1 MTGRLAELAR
11 RFQDVIDHITDKPFT
26 WGQGDGTLSDQT
38 DLQTA
43 LDGKADVPD
52 EGTFDAEFSTTGD
65 PYASITFSRN
75 NGLYQV
81 NRNWVTVAGY
91 ILIDS
96 LNKTGASGNLRVLLP
111 FTALSS
117 PVFIYSS
124 LQGRTR
130 VMGSGRIFGELIFNS
145 NSLMIKRD
153 DLSGSSDD
161 AVLAQDLTSNTVF
174 TFTIK
179 YKIN

>member
-11 RFQDVIDHITDKPFT
+11 RFQNIIDHITDKPFT

-65 PYASITFSRN
+65 PFTSITFSRK

-91 ILIDS
+91 IQVDTLD
-96 LNKTGASGNLRVLLP
+96 KTGASGNLRVLLP
-111 FTALSS
+111 FTASSS
-117 PVFIYSS
+117 PTFIYSS

-130 VMGSGRIFGELIFNS
+130 NMGSGRIFGELTLNS
-145 NSLMIKRD
+145 NVMQFRRD
-153 DLSGSSDD
+153 DLSGGTDNTFS
-161 AVLAQDLTSNTVF
+161 AQDLATNTLLS
-174 TFTIK
+174 FTIK